1 MLAKRHV
8 APFAGAWIEITKALP
23 MLLRLMSLRSPE
35 RGLKLCLCC
44 CVSVDSGVAPFAGAW
59 IEIDLQDIMLVKNY
73 VAPFAGAWIE
83 IAVVKCNM
91 QYRGS
96 LCSPERGLK

>member
-35 RGLKLCLCC
+35 RGLKLDVDKRFDACLRRSVCR
-44 CVSVDSGVAPFAGAW
+44 SVD
-59 IEIDLQDIMLVKNY
+59 
-73 VAPFAGAWIE
+73 
-83 IAVVKCNM
+83 
-91 QYRGS
+91 
-96 LCSPERGLK
+96 

>member
-1 MLAKRHV
+1 M
-8 APFAGAWIEITKALP
+8 
-23 MLLRLMSLRSPE
+23 
-35 RGLKLCLCC
+35 KLCLCC

-96 LCSPERGLK
+96 LRSPERGLKSFKDNTKLQNISRSVRRSVD

>member
-1 MLAKRHV
+1 MWRHYHV
-8 APFAGAWIEITKALP
+8 APFAGAWIEITIFELTIG
-23 MLLRLMSLRSPE
+23 E
-35 RGLKLCLCC
+35 QE
-44 CVSVDSGVAPFAGAW
+44 VAPFAGAW